1 MEESF
6 EGKTR
11 RQISGQKTF
20 LEERLKASKRRAPEN
35 IRRLHL
41 QWLQSL
47 RLFHDQRRKV
57 LQRCKCQNVPPPTFR
72 SLSHMCAPIYASAK
86 SAGSPVGPN
95 GQRLASNALLV
106 LSDKSLCC
114 GPLLVSLCFL
124 HVPPRRSR
132 TYSLALL
139 SLLPH
144 TPLPLHRSPGRH
156 PFALRRA
163 ARRRPS
169 FSGTRLPP
177 CTSLRATTSTAST
190 PTTGATWCTSTRL
203 PSPFQRR
210 RGQRTSRYASQWIMS
225 RASRPAG
232 AMCLSK
238 EVTRSR
244 SSATTSPVFGRTCG
258 VKTCRTR
265 HWWTSARFKKCRA
278 RSCSARTGRAART
291 KRIGR
296 GARSLISTH
305 DARGIG
311 TMQGRSSTFR

>member
-1 MEESF
+1 MLP
-6 EGKTR
+6 TR
-11 RQISGQKTF
+11 T
-20 LEERLKASKRRAPEN
+20 
-35 IRRLHL
+35 
-41 QWLQSL
+41 
-47 RLFHDQRRKV
+47 
-57 LQRCKCQNVPPPTFR
+57 PPPITNLLARFAFPASYTPGSR
-72 SLSHMCAPIYASAK
+72 S
-86 SAGSPVGPN
+86 
-95 GQRLASNALLV
+95 
-106 LSDKSLCC
+106 
-114 GPLLVSLCFL
+114 
-124 HVPPRRSR
+124 
-132 TYSLALL
+132 
-139 SLLPH
+139 LPH

-177 CTSLRATTSTAST
+177 CTSLRATTNTASM

>member
-20 LEERLKASKRRAPEN
+20 LEERIKASKRRAPEN

-57 LQRCKCQNVPPPTFR
+57 LQGCKCQNVPPPTFR

-86 SAGSPVGPN
+86 SAGSPAGPN

-106 LSDKSLCC
+106 LSVKSLCC

-139 SLLPH
+139 SLPPIPRALVPSLTHHFHSTGRREGTHSHCGGLPGGGQVSRVH
-144 TPLPLHRSPGRH
+144 VCRRVRVCGRPRVLPLCR
-156 PFALRRA
+156 RRA
-163 ARRRPS
+163 RHGVLQQGSHRPS
-169 FSGTRLPP
+169 KGAAVNVQVVMPVSG
-177 CTSLRATTSTAST
+177 
-190 PTTGATWCTSTRL
+190 
-203 PSPFQRR
+203 
-210 RGQRTSRYASQWIMS
+210 
-225 RASRPAG
+225 
-232 AMCLSK
+232 
-238 EVTRSR
+238 
-244 SSATTSPVFGRTCG
+244 
-258 VKTCRTR
+258 
-265 HWWTSARFKKCRA
+265 
-278 RSCSARTGRAART
+278 
-291 KRIGR
+291 
-296 GARSLISTH
+296 
-305 DARGIG
+305 
-311 TMQGRSSTFR
+311 